1 MDQSRIKF
9 YLNGKVL
16 NDVLSFWSSVL
27 KKILKIVLSKP
38 IQIDDKN
45 SNFCLCLFPNV
56 YFPILVVQ
64 VNKGVDY

>member
-1 MDQSRIKF
+1 MDHSRIKF

-45 SNFCLCLFPNV
+45 SNFCLCPNDV